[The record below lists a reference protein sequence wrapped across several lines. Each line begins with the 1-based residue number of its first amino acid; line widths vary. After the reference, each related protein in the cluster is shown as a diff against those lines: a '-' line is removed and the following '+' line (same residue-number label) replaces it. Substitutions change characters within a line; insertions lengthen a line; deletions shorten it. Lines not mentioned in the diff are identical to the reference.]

1 MNLFRGAGNI
11 HIDCSQKIDYHS
23 RTAATAKVLKIRMN
37 KILIIIPAY
46 NEEQSLPGVIADL
59 KQHVP
64 DADILVVNDGSRD
77 RTTDVARQAIVK
89 VAVLPF
95 NLGIGGAMQTG
106 YQYAH
111 ANGYDI
117 AIQFDGDGQHLAAE
131 ITILLDLLKAGTAD
145 LVVGSRFLKRGDY
158 RPPFFRRIGMW
169 IFSTFLSVILGMTVT
184 DTTSGFRAA
193 NRRVIDFFARA
204 YPEDYPEVESLV
216 LLHRS
221 GLSVTEV
228 PVRMRDRT
236 AGRSSI
242 TPIRSAYYMI
252 KVLLAVFIDLM
263 KK

>member
-1 MNLFRGAGNI
+1 M
-11 HIDCSQKIDYHS
+11 
-23 RTAATAKVLKIRMN
+23 
-37 KILIIIPAY
+37 KILVIIPAY
-46 NEEQSLPGVIADL
+46 NEEQSLPAVIADL
-59 KQHVP
+59 KQHVAE
-64 DADILVVNDGSRD
+64 ADILVVNDGSRD
-77 RTTDVARQAIVK
+77 RTTDVARQAGVK
-89 VAVLPF
+89 VAALPF

-106 YQYAH
+106 YRYAH
-111 ANGYDI
+111 AKGYDI
-117 AIQFDGDGQHLAAE
+117 AIQFDGDGQHVAAE
-131 ITILLDLLKAGTAD
+131 VSTLLELLKGGKAD

-169 IFSTFLSVILGMTVT
+169 IFSTFLSAILGMTIT

-216 LLHRS
+216 LLHRA
-221 GLSVTEV
+221 GSVIAEV
-228 PVRMRDRT
+228 PVKMRDRT